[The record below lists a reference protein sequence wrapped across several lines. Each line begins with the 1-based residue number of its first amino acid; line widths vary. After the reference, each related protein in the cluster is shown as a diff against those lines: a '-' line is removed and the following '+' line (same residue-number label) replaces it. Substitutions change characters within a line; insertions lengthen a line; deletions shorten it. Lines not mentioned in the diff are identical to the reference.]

1 VKTIVTLTILLAA
14 CNATAAQTISVAGDA
29 EIRVV
34 PDQVV
39 ISLGVE
45 VRAKTLA
52 EARRENE
59 ERVRSVLAAAA
70 GLKVQKGDL
79 QTDFIQLGIVY
90 NPDGI
95 TPQYYYARKSI
106 VIVLHDIDRM
116 EEVLATSVDA
126 GANHIFGVEFET
138 TKLRQFRDQ
147 ARAMA
152 VQAAADKARD
162 MAAAAGLKVVGGPT
176 GIQSTQYGGRSWYG
190 NWWGGGGSHTMAS
203 QNVMV
208 DPGPGAGPSEGAV
221 ALGRISVTAAVSM
234 QFRIE

>member
-1 VKTIVTLTILLAA
+1 VKAIVTLTILLA
-14 CNATAAQTISVAGDA
+14 CNAGAAQNISVTGDA

-45 VRAKTLA
+45 VHAKSLS
-52 EARRENE
+52 EARLENE
-59 ERVRSVLAAAA
+59 KRVRSVLSAAE

-79 QTDFIQLGIVY
+79 QTDFIQLGMAY
-90 NPDGI
+90 TSDGI

-106 VIVLHDIDRM
+106 VIELHDIDRM
-116 EEVLATSVDA
+116 EEVLAATVDA
-126 GANHIFGVEFET
+126 GATHIFGVEFET

-147 ARAMA
+147 ARAIA
-152 VQAAADKARD
+152 VAAAADKARD

-176 GIQSTQYGGRSWYG
+176 GIQSAQYGGRSWYG
-190 NWWGGGGSHTMAS
+190 NWWGGGGSHTMAA

-208 DPGPGAGPSEGAV
+208 DPVGAGGAPGATV